1 MTPTKTRLHRSELA
15 VPASNVRM
23 LEKAPSLGADVVMLD
38 LEDAVAP
45 DDKEQARINLVDA
58 LREQDWSRC
67 SVSVRINGLDTHWCY
82 RDIVDVV
89 EQAGEHL
96 DAIVIPKVSGAGDV
110 HLVAT
115 LLTQIE
121 DAMGFERKIGLA
133 VLIETALGMVHVDEV
148 AQACPDRMEAMI
160 FGVADYAASLQSH
173 TASIGGVDEN
183 YSVLT
188 DANGSDERDRHW
200 GDQWHYPLARIA
212 VTCRAYGLRPIDGPY
227 GDFTDP
233 EGYLAAARRSA
244 VLGYEGKWA
253 IHPSQVP
260 LANEVYTPAPRLVE
274 RTRRIIEAMREAA
287 TEGKGAVSLDGRL
300 IDAASIRMAENLL
313 AKLEQ
318 IEERD
323 PLAVAPEPAHA
334 PPRATRTRHLAAR
347 GSERVALRPGRGYQA
362 PPAPA
367 YMSEP
372 GVVSSSPVSS
382 SVLRPERIIGQP
394 PYSSEW
400 ASSGSWSWVTVSWQ
414 ESSTCS
420 ISHVTRDVPAAFTSS
435 LQRALKLCTSRRG
448 ASTSRFSPEAMSI
461 TPGTAAV

>member
-1 MTPTKTRLHRSELA
+1 MPACAATRRAHTLLGPMTRTRLHRSELA
-15 VPASNVRM
+15 VPGSNVRM
-23 LEKAPSLGADVVMLD
+23 LEKAPALGADVVMLD

-58 LREQDWSRC
+58 LREQDWSSC

-121 DAMGFERKIGLA
+121 EAMGLQRTIGLA
-133 VLIETALGMVHVDEV
+133 VLIETALGMVNVDEV
-148 AQACPDRMEAMI
+148 ARACPERMEAMI
-160 FGVADYAASLQSH
+160 F
-173 TASIGGVDEN
+173 GVDEN

-188 DANGSDERDRHW
+188 DQNGSDERDRHW

-227 GDFTDP
+227 GDFTDR
-233 EGYLAAARRSA
+233 EGYVAAARRSA

-253 IHPSQVP
+253 IHPSQVE

-274 RTRRIIEAMREAA
+274 RTRRIVAAMRDAA
-287 TEGKGAVSLDGRL
+287 AEGKGAVSLDGRL

-318 IEERD
+318 IEARD
-323 PLAVAPEPAHA
+323 PLAMAPEPAA
-334 PPRATRTRHLAAR
+334 VAAEPARA
-347 GSERVALRPGRGYQA
+347 
-362 PPAPA
+362 
-367 YMSEP
+367 
-372 GVVSSSPVSS
+372 
-382 SVLRPERIIGQP
+382 
-394 PYSSEW
+394 
-400 ASSGSWSWVTVSWQ
+400 AS
-414 ESSTCS
+414 
-420 ISHVTRDVPAAFTSS
+420 
-435 LQRALKLCTSRRG
+435 
-448 ASTSRFSPEAMSI
+448 
-461 TPGTAAV
+461 